1 MKLNRPAFFWRGDNV
16 ACESWIKVE
25 MADLLYK
32 LIRDSRRAAEM
43 IDSKQPLKDRSSR
56 CKNILFIAVFATSLI
71 SAQAALTQQTGPGVN
86 KIPAQTAIPNAGA
99 IPEAWPVNVPIER
112 VSDVGRHKAV
122 IFSPDF
128 AESGNR
134 ELYEGL
140 GFLYIEDASWRN
152 ALNQIVARNYW
163 HPEVRIETIIL
174 ETHGTNGNG
183 LKLQAGPSPRANR
196 SYISIAALQEQL
208 EGIGVR
214 LCVIGAC
221 NSGRLFRPE
230 IYKTLNPQPHDRL
243 FLPPTL
249 GIINASKDYDPAR
262 SKMIVV
268 RRAES
273 EIETTSDG
281 NTSELSPLTRILL
294 RLEQPNGRVRAARPL
309 HFVVSNLLIQMLIH
323 DPRLQLTA
331 SGYAN
336 EKSKNDLSEVE
347 SDALFQRFLAY
358 LDGIAAREYQVAQG
372 GRLPPPSIA
381 PTRAATR
388 SPIQTRRT
396 QTTLPPGKKRTM
408 RRVID

>member
-1 MKLNRPAFFWRGDNV
+1 MKGR
-16 ACESWIKVE
+16 
-25 MADLLYK
+25 LYK
-32 LIRDSRRAAEM
+32 FLRGFRRATEI
-43 IDSKQPLKDRSSR
+43 IDPKLPLRYRPSR
-56 CKNILFIAVFATSLI
+56 CRYIFPVGVFAITLV
-71 SAQAALTQQTGPGVN
+71 SAPVALTEQTSPDVN
-86 KIPAQTAIPNAGA
+86 KTPAQTSIPNAGA

-128 AESGNR
+128 AEPGNR
-134 ELYEGL
+134 GLYERL
-140 GFLYIEDASWRN
+140 GFLYIEDANWQN
-152 ALNQIVARNYW
+152 ALNQIIARNHW
-163 HPEVRIETIIL
+163 HPEDRIETIIL

-183 LKLQAGPSPRANR
+183 LKLQAGQSPRANR
-196 SYISIAALQEQL
+196 SYISIAALQEKL

-230 IYKTLNPQPHDRL
+230 IYRTLNPQPHDRL
-243 FLPPTL
+243 FLPATL

-262 SKMIVV
+262 SKVIVV

-281 NTSELSPLTRILL
+281 YTSELSPVTRIVLGL
-294 RLEQPNGRVRAARPL
+294 DQRNGPVRVARPL

-323 DPRLQLTA
+323 DPRLQLAA
-331 SGYAN
+331 SGFAN
-336 EKSKNDLSEVE
+336 EKSKNDLSEDE

-358 LDGIAAREYQVAQG
+358 LDGIAARQYQMADG

-381 PTRAATR
+381 PARVVIG
-388 SPIQTRRT
+388 SSIQPRRT
-396 QTTLPPGKKRTM
+396 QTTFPPGRKRTV
-408 RRVID
+408 RRVVD